1 MRPRRLVLLLLLS
14 AAPALAEDPA
24 PGPAAPAAEE
34 TATASPPPPP
44 AEAPLPKIGLRLG
57 LGGPDGA
64 TASLVVRPLPSLRV
78 QAGMAWN
85 YLGWGVQGGVAVTP
99 FRWAVSPV
107 LEASY
112 GHFFGADLNKV
123 IKDVPE
129 ELQSLAS
136 DVGYDYLNGQ
146 VGIELGSPS
155 GFTFSLGVGLSYFWS
170 DIPGTSTT
178 VQNPG
183 TPDEATVT
191 IVNPS
196 LRAVIPSF
204 RLGMLFYF

>member
-1 MRPRRLVLLLLLS
+1 MRPRRLVLLLLLA

-24 PGPAAPAAEE
+24 PGPAA
-34 TATASPPPPP
+34 ASPDPSSP
-44 AEAPLPKIGLRLG
+44 AEAPLPRLGLRLG

-64 TASLVVRPLPSLRV
+64 TASLVVRPLPSLRFH
-78 QAGMAWN
+78 AGPAWN

-107 LEASY
+107 LEATY

-123 IKDVPE
+123 IKDIPA

-146 VGIELGSPS
+146 VGLELGSPR
-155 GFTFSLGVGLSYFWS
+155 GFTFSIGLGLSYLWS
-170 DIPGTSTT
+170 DIRGAATT

-191 IVNPS
+191 VLNPS

>member
-1 MRPRRLVLLLLLS
+1 MRPRRLVLLLLLA

-24 PGPAAPAAEE
+24 PGPAATAPPAA
-34 TATASPPPPP
+34 ASPDPSPPV
-44 AEAPLPKIGLRLG
+44 EAPLPKLGLRLG

-64 TASLVVRPLPSLRV
+64 TASLVVRPLPSLRFH
-78 QAGMAWN
+78 AGPAWN

-107 LEASY
+107 LEASF

-123 IKDVPE
+123 IKDIPA

-146 VGIELGSPS
+146 VGLELGSPR
-155 GFTFSLGVGLSYFWS
+155 GFTFSIGLGLSYLWS
-170 DIPGTSTT
+170 DLHGTATT

-183 TPDEATVT
+183 TPDQATVT
-191 IVNPS
+191 VANPS

-204 RLGMLFYF
+204 RLGMLFPF

>member
-14 AAPALAEDPA
+14 AAPALAVDPA
-24 PGPAAPAAEE
+24 PGSDTPPASPA
-34 TATASPPPPP
+34 PPPPP
-44 AEAPLPKIGLRLG
+44 PVEAPLPMVGLRLG

-64 TASLVVRPLPSLRV
+64 TASLVVRPLPSLRFH
-78 QAGMAWN
+78 AGPAWN
-85 YLGWGVQGGVAVTP
+85 YLAWGVQGGVAVTP

-123 IKDVPE
+123 IKDVPA
-129 ELQSLAS
+129 ELQPLAS

-146 VGIELGSPS
+146 VGIELGSPR
-155 GFTFSLGVGLSYFWS
+155 GFTFSIGLGLSYFWS
-170 DIPGTSTT
+170 DIHGTATT
-178 VQNPG
+178 IQNPG
-183 TPDEATVT
+183 TPDEAAVTV
-191 IVNPS
+191 VNPS